1 MATNEAKQG
10 RYAAYIDSLITISPK
25 SQATIAKEIGYKNP
39 NNLSLIKSGKIPC
52 RWTRFAR
59 WPSLWMLTQYASCS
73 WFSKS
78 VTRSFL
84 SSSEMKARLRFLKT
98 KNRYWM
104 LFASVSMVNKVL
116 QNRSSRPSSQCEKF
130 IRISSVARRSPLKLW
145 SISSKSGCSTMDA
158 MCAENLHKASRISSI

>member
-1 MATNEAKQG
+1 MATNETKQG

-25 SQATIAKEIGYKNP
+25 SQATIAKEIGYKTP
-39 NNLSLIKSGKIPC
+39 TIYRLSKVAKFLC

-59 WPSLWMLTQYASCS
+59 WPTLWMLIQYVSCS

-78 VTRSFL
+78 VTLSFL
-84 SSSEMKARLRFLKT
+84 SSSVMKAQLRFPKT

-104 LFASVSMVNKVL
+104 LFVSVSMVNKVL

-158 MCAENLHKASRISSI
+158 MYAENLHKASRISSI